1 MRWQRRG
8 ARRSGTP
15 RSGSTARN
23 ARSTSIRRADL
34 GPGQTFAGPAVVTQD
49 DCTTVVPPGY
59 VTRVDEY
66 ANLRITR
73 EAAQ

>member
-1 MRWQRRG
+1 
-8 ARRSGTP
+8 
-15 RSGSTARN
+15 
-23 ARSTSIRRADL
+23 
-34 GPGQTFAGPAVVTQD
+34 VTQD